1 MSKKLKVLVG
11 NVSSIVT
18 KAFSFRLKKNKSK
31 TDVRTKSAILQAKQI
46 IIEKIPNLLAIS

>member
-31 TDVRTKSAILQAKQI
+31 LNLTPQNSTLQTSEQQS
-46 IIEKIPNLLAIS
+46 NYF